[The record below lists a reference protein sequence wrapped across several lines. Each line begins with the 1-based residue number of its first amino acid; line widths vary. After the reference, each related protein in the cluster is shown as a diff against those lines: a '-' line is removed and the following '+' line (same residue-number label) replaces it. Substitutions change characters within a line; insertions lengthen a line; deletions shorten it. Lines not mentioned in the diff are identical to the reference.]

1 VTEAKVGHWCQ
12 GIAFNKDSKTIL
24 VQCMVENEIMVFNFD
39 GKKLTA
45 KPSIKVTGPAGIRTA
60 EK

>member
-1 VTEAKVGHWCQ
+1 
-12 GIAFNKDSKTIL
+12 
-24 VQCMVENEIMVFNFD
+24 VFNFD